1 MSTSAKLMLW
11 MMGLLVFLVVCFYFA
26 LPLLP

>member
-1 MSTSAKLMLW
+1 MSTSAKMMLW
-11 MMGLLVFLVVCFYFA
+11 MMGLLVFLVVCFYLA